1 MMSSHSTAPR
11 LHHIDL
17 LRGIIIIFMV
27 IDHGMYYCLNY
38 SVTDPMAVPGTS
50 PVTFFTRF
58 ISHFCAPLFV
68 FLAGLSAAVTEH
80 KYASTKAFSYNLI
93 IRGLVLIIFEFTIV
107 SWSWSFNPAFPMLY
121 AQVIWAIGW
130 GFVILGLLRLLG
142 IYGVLIS
149 ALLLV
154 FGHNLFDG
162 VSFEP
167 NTFAHTL
174 WSIAHQKNV
183 LELPLG
189 LKMRTTYPVAPIVGL
204 MALAYCAGVYY
215 KKHQYKAQVMNYA
228 AILGASCLALYTV
241 LRGFNLYGDTS
252 VFTIHTNTINTVMS
266 FLNPTKYPLSLQ
278 FMLLTVG
285 LGLIALKLLSHV
297 KADFSR
303 NFLQVLGKTSM
314 FSYLAHLYL
323 LHAVA
328 WLLIPVLGL
337 SFRDMTYSDTLV
349 GLPPGYGMSY
359 GATLLFIAVVIGI
372 TTLLAKRYLGWKRNN
387 KHTLIAKYI

>member
-1 MMSSHSTAPR
+1 MSTPASPPR

-38 SVTDPMAVPGTS
+38 SVTDPMTVPGTD
-50 PVTFFTRF
+50 PLTFFTRF
-58 ISHFCAPLFV
+58 VSHFCAPLFV
-68 FLAGLSAAVTEH
+68 FLAGLSAAITEH
-80 KYASTKAFSYNLI
+80 KYTSTKAFSQSLI
-93 IRGLVLIIFEFTIV
+93 IRGLVLILFEFTIV

-130 GFVILGLLRLLG
+130 GFVMLGLLRLIGLYAVFIAG
-142 IYGVLIS
+142 
-149 ALLLV
+149 LLLV

-167 NTFAHTL
+167 NTLANTL

-183 LELPLG
+183 LELPFG
-189 LKMRTTYPVAPIVGL
+189 FKIRTTYPIAPIVGL
-204 MALAYCAGVYY
+204 MALAYCAGAYY
-215 KKHQYKAQVMNYA
+215 KAKQYSAKAMNHA
-228 AILGASCLALYTV
+228 ALLGTSCLALYAV

-252 VFTIHTNTINTVMS
+252 TFTIHSNTLDTIMS

-285 LGLIALKLLSHV
+285 LGLIALKFLSRL
-297 KADFSR
+297 KTDFSR
-303 NFLQVLGKTSM
+303 GFLQVLGKTSM

-337 SFRDMTYSDTLV
+337 SFSDMTYGDTLV

-359 GATLLFIAVVIGI
+359 GATLLFIAVVIGL

>member
-1 MMSSHSTAPR
+1 MSTSPATPR

-38 SVTDPMAVPGTS
+38 SVTDPMTIPGTD
-50 PVTFFTRF
+50 PLTFFTRF
-58 ISHFCAPLFV
+58 VSHFCAPLFV
-68 FLAGLSAAVTEH
+68 FLAGLSAAITEH
-80 KYASTKAFSYNLI
+80 KYTSTRAFSHNLI
-93 IRGLVLIIFEFTIV
+93 VRGLVLILFEFTIV
-107 SWSWSFNPAFPMLY
+107 SWSWSFNPLFPMLY

-130 GFVILGLLRLLG
+130 GFVMLGLLRLIGLHAVFIAG
-142 IYGVLIS
+142 
-149 ALLLV
+149 LLLV
-154 FGHNLFDG
+154 FGHNMFDD

-167 NTFAHTL
+167 NTLANTL

-183 LELPLG
+183 LELPFD

-215 KKHQYKAQVMNYA
+215 KAKEYSTKAINHA
-228 AILGASCLALYTV
+228 ALLGISFLALYAV

-252 VFTIHTNTINTVMS
+252 IFTVHSNTADTVMS

-285 LGLIALKLLSHV
+285 LGLIALKLLSHFKV
-297 KADFSR
+297 DFSR
-303 NFLQVLGKTSM
+303 GFLQVLGKTSM
-314 FSYLAHLYL
+314 FSYLVHLYL
-323 LHAVA
+323 LHAIA

-337 SFRDMTYSDTLV
+337 NFSDMTYGETLV

-359 GATLLFIAVVIGI
+359 IATLTFIAVVIGL
-372 TTLLAKRYLGWKRNN
+372 TTLLAKRYITWKRNN
-387 KHTLIAKYI
+387 KHSLIAKYI

>member
-1 MMSSHSTAPR
+1 MSTLNSTPR

-38 SVTDPMAVPGTS
+38 SVTDPMTIPGTD
-50 PVTFFTRF
+50 PLTFFTRF
-58 ISHFCAPLFV
+58 VSHFCAPLFV
-68 FLAGLSAAVTEH
+68 FLAGLSAAITEH
-80 KYASTKAFSYNLI
+80 KYVSTKAFAHNLI
-93 IRGLVLIIFEFTIV
+93 VRGLVLIIFEFTIV
-107 SWSWSFNPAFPMLY
+107 SWSWSFNPLFPMLY

-130 GFVILGLLRLLG
+130 GFVMLGLLRLVGLYSVFIAG
-142 IYGVLIS
+142 
-149 ALLLV
+149 LLLV
-154 FGHNLFDG
+154 FGHNMFDD

-167 NTFAHTL
+167 NTLANTL

-183 LELPLG
+183 LELPFG
-189 LKMRTTYPVAPIVGL
+189 FKVRTTYPVAPIVGL
-204 MALAYCAGVYY
+204 MALAYCAGAYY
-215 KKHQYKAQVMNYA
+215 KAKQYSAKAMNHA
-228 AILGASCLALYTV
+228 ALLGASCLALYVV

-252 VFTIHTNTINTVMS
+252 TFTIHSNTFDTIMS

-285 LGLIALKLLSHV
+285 LGLIALKLLNNV

-303 NFLQVLGKTSM
+303 GFLQVLGKTSM
-314 FSYLAHLYL
+314 FSYLVHLYL
-323 LHAVA
+323 LHALA

-337 SFRDMTYSDTLV
+337 NFSDMTYGETLV

-359 GATLLFIAVVIGI
+359 VATLTFIAVVIGL
-372 TTLLAKRYLGWKRNN
+372 TTLLAKRYIIWKRNN
-387 KHTLIAKYI
+387 KHSLIAKYI

>member
-1 MMSSHSTAPR
+1 MSTPASPPR

-38 SVTDPMAVPGTS
+38 SVTDPMTVPGTD
-50 PVTFFTRF
+50 PLTFFTRF
-58 ISHFCAPLFV
+58 VSHFCAPLFV
-68 FLAGLSAAVTEH
+68 FLAGLSAAITEH
-80 KYASTKAFSYNLI
+80 KYTSTKAFSQSLI
-93 IRGLVLIIFEFTIV
+93 IRGLVLILFEFTIV

-130 GFVILGLLRLLG
+130 GFVMLGLFRLIGLYAAFIAG
-142 IYGVLIS
+142 
-149 ALLLV
+149 LLLV
-154 FGHNLFDG
+154 FGHNLSDG

-167 NTFAHTL
+167 NTLANTL

-183 LELPLG
+183 LELPFG
-189 LKMRTTYPVAPIVGL
+189 FKIRTTYPVAPIIGL
-204 MALAYCAGVYY
+204 MAMAYCAGVYY
-215 KKHQYKAQVMNYA
+215 KAKKYSAKAINHA
-228 AILGASCLALYTV
+228 ALLGVSYLALYTI

-252 VFTIHTNTINTVMS
+252 TFTIHSNTLDTIMS

-285 LGLIALKLLSHV
+285 LGLIALKFLSRL
-297 KADFSR
+297 KTDFSR
-303 NFLQVLGKTSM
+303 GFLQVLGKTSM
-314 FSYLAHLYL
+314 FSYLVHLYL
-323 LHAVA
+323 LHALA

-337 SFRDMTYSDTLV
+337 KYSDMTYGETLV

-359 GATLLFIAVVIGI
+359 VATLTFIAVVIGL
-372 TTLLAKRYLGWKRNN
+372 TTLLAKRYITWKHNN
-387 KHTLIAKYI
+387 KHSLIAKYI